1 MKFIYIISF
10 FFISFYSRFLF
21 ADNIAVINIQYL
33 IENNDQYKALFE
45 EFQRSQ
51 EKYFKNFEIEEID
64 LKLIFDEIEES
75 KLILSENEINIKID
89 NYNKQLNNFTIK
101 VENFNLHFENQI
113 ENNREI
119 VLKEIIELLEKY
131 AIENN
136 IDLIIDANSYL
147 IASNK
152 IDITENIYNVL
163 KEINLQLEFKD
174 FE

>member
-1 MKFIYIISF
+1 MKFIYIIF
-10 FFISFYSRFLF
+10 FLFISFYSRILF
-21 ADNIAVINIQYL
+21 ADNVAVINIQYL
-33 IENNDQYKALFE
+33 IENNDQYNKLLQ

-51 EKYFKNFEIEEID
+51 EKYFKNFEIQEND

-89 NYNKQLNNFTIK
+89 NYNKQLNDYSIK

-131 AIENN
+131 AIKNN
-136 IDLIIDANSYL
+136 IDLIIDATSYL
-147 IASNK
+147 IASNN
-152 IDITENIYNVL
+152 IDITKNIYNIL
-163 KEINLQLEFKD
+163 KDINLQLEFKD